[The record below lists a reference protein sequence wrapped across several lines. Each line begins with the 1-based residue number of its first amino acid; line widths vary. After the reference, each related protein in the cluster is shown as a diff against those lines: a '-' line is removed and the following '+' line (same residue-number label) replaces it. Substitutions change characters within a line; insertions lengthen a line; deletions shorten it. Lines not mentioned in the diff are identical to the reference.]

1 MKNKAD
7 LYKLSSPH
15 NTQIFFDN
23 KVEFRALIGTYE
35 NNHTITVEAY
45 NLKLALQEAWT
56 HCRNYEL
63 VLQIMR
69 NGKIIWNNEFS

>member
-15 NTQIFFDN
+15 SNQIFFGN

-35 NNHTITVEAY
+35 NNYTVTVEAY

-56 HCRNYEL
+56 HCKNYEL

-69 NGKIIWNNEFS
+69 DGKTIWKNEYT